1 VTEEKGGQFRPGQS
15 GNPKGR
21 PAGSRSKMALALDA
35 LADGAANDIVRAM
48 IDKAK
53 EGDAVAA
60 RTILDRVWPARKSA
74 RIQFDLPS
82 ISRLNE
88 IPAAI
93 EAINRQVA
101 DGDLSPEE
109 GAAIVGLLE
118 AQRRTLESNEIIA
131 RIEALEARLNV
142 R

>member
-1 VTEEKGGQFRPGQS
+1 MSERRFKPGES
-15 GNPKGR
+15 GNPQGR
-21 PAGSRSKMALALDA
+21 PAGARNKANRALDA
-35 LADGAANDIVRAM
+35 LAEGEANAIVQAM

-101 DGDLSPEE
+101 DGELSPEE
-109 GAAIVGLLE
+109 GAAIVGLVE

>member
-1 VTEEKGGQFRPGQS
+1 
-15 GNPKGR
+15 
-21 PAGSRSKMALALDA
+21 
-35 LADGAANDIVRAM
+35 M

-93 EAINRQVA
+93 EASNRQVA
-101 DGDLSPEE
+101 DGELSPEE
-109 GAAIVGLLE
+109 GAAIVGLVE

>member
-1 VTEEKGGQFRPGQS
+1 MSEHRFKPGES
-15 GNPKGR
+15 GNPQGR
-21 PAGSRSKMALALDA
+21 PTGCRNKVNRALDA
-35 LADGAANDIVRAM
+35 LAEGEANAIAQAM
-48 IDKAK
+48 IEKAK

-60 RTILDRVWPARKSA
+60 RTILDRVWPARRSA
-74 RIQFDLPS
+74 RIQFDLPP

-88 IPAAI
+88 MPAAI

-109 GAAIVGLLE
+109 GVVIVGLVE

-131 RIEALEARLNV
+131 RIEALEARLTA